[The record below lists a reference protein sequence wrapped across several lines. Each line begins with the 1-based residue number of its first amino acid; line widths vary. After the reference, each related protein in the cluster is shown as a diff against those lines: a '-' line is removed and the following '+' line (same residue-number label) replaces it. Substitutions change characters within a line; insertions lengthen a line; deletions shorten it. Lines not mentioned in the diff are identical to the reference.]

1 MDSSVAGEERRPHS
15 VMLDSQYRKGDAFRI
30 SKRSSKHPVLSD
42 SFHFLNDQIHIDLEL
57 ICGCIKCQG
66 ISSQPR
72 TPRKD
77 QNPHVYKS
85 WAEKTKIISQTSET
99 DSATC
104 IIFSPCGLLN
114 T

>member
-1 MDSSVAGEERRPHS
+1 MDSSVAGEERRSHS

-30 SKRSSKHPVLSD
+30 SKRSSSKHPVLSD

-66 ISSQPR
+66 ISLQPR

-77 QNPHVYKS
+77 QNPQVYKS
-85 WAEKTKIISQTSET
+85 WAEKTKSSHRLQKQTQLLVLFVS
-99 DSATC
+99 
-104 IIFSPCGLLN
+104 CGLLN